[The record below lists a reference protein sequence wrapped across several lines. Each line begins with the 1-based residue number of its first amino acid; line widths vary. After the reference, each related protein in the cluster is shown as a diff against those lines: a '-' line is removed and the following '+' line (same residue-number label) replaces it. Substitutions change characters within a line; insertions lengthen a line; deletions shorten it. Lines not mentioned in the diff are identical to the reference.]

1 MSVVKKLR
9 RKFVAVFMAVML
21 LAAAVVIA
29 VVYFEQK
36 AELEYECMIYL
47 LNVHN
52 FDNKAGSNDP
62 KFAAYPPYFV
72 LEIDNRTDTSRVVL
86 GTYFLAGRG
95 VTTEELIAHLAGR
108 TAESGVMEEYQLRYF
123 NGVRHAGAH
132 RVSFID
138 VSYIAQA
145 LHRLLV
151 RSVLI
156 AVPTLVLL
164 LLVSLLLSRWYAR
177 PAAQAIEE
185 QTRFISKV
193 SHELKTP
200 LSIIRANIDL
210 IDGGPDTDGTD
221 FVFGCE
227 NIRHECDNM
236 NLLIEAMLW
245 AALPASKGEVRPVDL
260 TRLLERETLR
270 FEVVAFD
277 RGLRMSLDA
286 EPGLSLRGDE
296 TQLTRLIDIV
306 LDNAVKY
313 CAPGGEIRVSARK
326 RSGPGRSVTI
336 RCVNTGEPIAKEE
349 LDRLFKPFYQTDG
362 TSRGAGLG
370 LAIAHEIVSAMNGS
384 IRAGSEDGFNFFTI
398 EF

>member
-1 MSVVKKLR
+1 MNVVKKLR
-9 RKFVAVFMAVML
+9 RKFVAVFMAVTL
-21 LAAAVVIA
+21 LAAAAVIA

-62 KFAAYPPYFV
+62 KFAEYPPYFV
-72 LEIDNRTDTSRVVL
+72 MEIDNRTESSRVVL
-86 GTYFLAGRG
+86 GEYFLDRRG
-95 VTTEELIAHLAGR
+95 VTEDMLLSRLAGQ
-108 TAESGVMEEYQLRYF
+108 TDESGVISEYQIRYF
-123 NGVRHAGAH
+123 NGVRRVGAH
-132 RVSFID
+132 RISFID
-138 VSYIAQA
+138 VSYINESLQ
-145 LHRLLV
+145 RLLV

-156 AVPTLVLL
+156 AVPSLGLMLL
-164 LLVSLLLSRWYAR
+164 LSLLLSRWYAR
-177 PAAQAIEE
+177 PAQRAIDE

-210 IDGGPDTDGTD
+210 IDGGAETDETD

-245 AALPASKGEVRPVDL
+245 AALPASKSEVRPLDL
-260 TRLLERETLR
+260 TRLLEGETLR

-277 RGLRMSLDA
+277 RGLRMSLEA
-286 EPGLSLRGDE
+286 EPGLTLRGDE
-296 TQLTRLIDIV
+296 TQLTRLIDII

-313 CAPGGEIRVSARK
+313 CASGGEIRVSARRK
-326 RSGPGRSVTI
+326 PGVSRRVVI
-336 RCVNTGEPIAKEE
+336 RCANTGEPIDKDE
-349 LDRLFKPFYQTDG
+349 LARLFKPFYQSDG

-370 LAIAHEIVSAMNGS
+370 LAIAYEIVSGMNGS
-384 IRAGSEDGFNFFTI
+384 IRAESEGGFNCFTL